1 MGTER
6 ERRPGAPRDM
16 APLERPP
23 GGKGGGGARWRQ
35 RSDRPTH
42 IVQFFSL
49 SIRASTVLPQSKK
62 IKINLVFVPN
72 Y

>member
-1 MGTER
+1 
-6 ERRPGAPRDM
+6 M

-23 GGKGGGGARWRQ
+23 GGKGGGGARWQQ

-49 SIRASTVLPQSKK
+49 SIRASTVLAQSKIKK